1 MCRCSI
7 QLGTFWIEEKGG
19 KGKEK
24 ESRGKWF
31 PSILFGLSME
41 GKEGNI
47 KCVVWIEE
55 GKERKG
61 KVQVLVNL

>member
-1 MCRCSI
+1 MYTKERKGKDTS
-7 QLGTFWIEEKGG
+7 GNKRKGG
-19 KGKEK
+19 G
-24 ESRGKWF
+24 GKWF

>member
-7 QLGTFWIEEKGG
+7 QLGTFWIEEKEG

-31 PSILFGLSME
+31 PSILFGISME
-41 GKEGNI
+41 GKQRNTEFLFGL
-47 KCVVWIEE
+47 KKEKK
-55 GKERKG
+55 GKEKIKR
-61 KVQVLVNL
+61 